1 MTPGARIEAAI
12 ELLDEIRGGTRPA
25 DQVID
30 AYFKRRRYAGSG
42 DRRAISERVY
52 NLLRRRA
59 RIDWWI
65 KRTGLDGE
73 PDTRRR
79 LIADL
84 ALSDKSSPEQTAEL
98 FSGARHCPA
107 ALTAA
112 EAELA
117 DALYGRPLNHGEMPG
132 PVHYEYPDWMEPSLS
147 TLWGERLETEISAL
161 NQRAAVDLRVNTLK
175 ATPEVAEAA
184 LVSEFIEAQPTPL
197 SPIGLRLTGTPRLGD
212 TQAFKTGLVEIQDE
226 GSQIVALLTGAEP
239 GMTVVDFCAGAGGK
253 TLALAASM
261 GIGGKVRGRLIACD
275 VSDIRMERMQPRLK
289 RSGARHVECRQL
301 RVKDDPW
308 IAENE
313 GTADRVLADVPC
325 TGTGAWRRDPDAK
338 WRYTPTDLDEI
349 KATQRRI
356 LTDAAHLVKTGGQ
369 LVYATCSLLQEE
381 NEQQLAW
388 FVDAHPEFRVL
399 PIDRVWAETVG
410 GPPPPPGP
418 CLRLSPASTGTDGFF
433 CAVLERV
440 VD

>member
-52 NLLRRRA
+52 NLLRHRA

-65 KRTGLDGE
+65 ERTGLDGE

-84 ALSDKSSPEQTAEL
+84 ALSDKSSPGQTAEL

-112 EAELA
+112 ETELA
-117 DALYGRPLNHGEMPG
+117 DALYGRPLTHGEMPG
-132 PVHYEYPDWMEPSLS
+132 PVRYEYPDWMEPSLS

-197 SPIGLRLTGTPRLGD
+197 SPIGLRLTGTPRLGG

-239 GMTVVDFCAGAGGK
+239 GMTVIDFCAGAGGK
-253 TLALAASM
+253 TLALASSM
-261 GIGGKVRGRLIACD
+261 GIGGKMRGRLIACD
-275 VSDIRMERMQPRLK
+275 VSDIRLERMQPRLK

-301 RVKDDPW
+301 RAKDDPW

-313 GTADRVLADVPC
+313 GTASWPTCRARGPAP
-325 TGTGAWRRDPDAK
+325 GAAIQTPNGATRRRTWTRSRRRNGASS
-338 WRYTPTDLDEI
+338 PT
-349 KATQRRI
+349 RRI
-356 LTDAAHLVKTGGQ
+356 WSKPVAGWPT
-369 LVYATCSLLQEE
+369 
-381 NEQQLAW
+381 
-388 FVDAHPEFRVL
+388 
-399 PIDRVWAETVG
+399 
-410 GPPPPPGP
+410 PPVRSYKKRTSSNWPG
-418 CLRLSPASTGTDGFF
+418 LSMPTRSSGSCPSTGSGPRPSAARRRRPARAF
-433 CAVLERV
+433 V
-440 VD
+440 